1 MKVLMPMS
9 MLIMEKKYFHST
21 AEQAAMVARDANAK
35 QLLLGHY
42 SSRYTNETILLDE
55 AKKVFPNSILSNEGM
70 IVSIK

>member
-1 MKVLMPMS
+1 
-9 MLIMEKKYFHST
+9 MEKNISI
-21 AEQAAMVARDANAK
+21 EQAAMVARDANAK

>member
-1 MKVLMPMS
+1 
-9 MLIMEKKYFHST
+9 
-21 AEQAAMVARDANAK
+21 MVARDANAK